1 MHASQKIIRTIILL
15 FVLIEGSVIAQG
27 QLNVDE
33 NREYG
38 VHLVN
43 ETGQVI
49 FVFLADS
56 GENESVCN
64 DECGKV
70 WLPVVASAELDV
82 SEELDSSLLGS
93 LERADGTLQVTYGG
107 WPLYLSAKDGPSG
120 VLEQG
125 IDGEWL
131 PLSISGQP
139 VAPMPDEITDSAGVG
154 DELTDYL
161 ARGRELYEVSARPT
175 PCASCHG
182 VEGEGG
188 SAPPIEGSR
197 LVEISRRLLIRIVHG
212 GQIMPSYGSTMTD
225 SDIAAIANYVRKSFG
240 FDLDPVSEEEVKEV
254 R

>member
-56 GENESVCN
+56 GEYERVCN

-70 WLPVVASAELDV
+70 WLPVEASAELDV

-131 PLSISGQP
+131 PL
-139 VAPMPDEITDSAGVG
+139 
-154 DELTDYL
+154 
-161 ARGRELYEVSARPT
+161 
-175 PCASCHG
+175 
-182 VEGEGG
+182 
-188 SAPPIEGSR
+188 
-197 LVEISRRLLIRIVHG
+197 
-212 GQIMPSYGSTMTD
+212 
-225 SDIAAIANYVRKSFG
+225 
-240 FDLDPVSEEEVKEV
+240 
-254 R
+254 